1 MVHLLI
7 NSATSGDHR
16 KPVLAARVK
25 PVLDW
30 VSDLGLVLLV
40 LLVAAANIDKILLV
54 FGTRGIL
61 AGLLLIALGFGIGG
75 MLGGPGTDT
84 RRVLA
89 LGRDSATLPPHS
101 WSPVRASGDPQ
112 VVLMVIVVT
121 IVGLLTVVPLSHALA
136 NRGIKKP

>member
-61 AGLLLIALGFGIGG
+61 AVFLLIALGFGIGG

-121 IVGLLTVVPLSHALA
+121 IVVC
-136 NRGIKKP
+136 

>member
-61 AGLLLIALGFGIGG
+61 AGFLLIALGFGIGG
-75 MLGGPGTDT
+75 CLADPAPIRGEYWLLVETAQHCRRT
-84 RRVLA
+84 R
-89 LGRDSATLPPHS
+89 GRQSELQAIHRWSS
-101 WSPVRASGDPQ
+101 W
-112 VVLMVIVVT
+112 
-121 IVGLLTVVPLSHALA
+121 
-136 NRGIKKP
+136 